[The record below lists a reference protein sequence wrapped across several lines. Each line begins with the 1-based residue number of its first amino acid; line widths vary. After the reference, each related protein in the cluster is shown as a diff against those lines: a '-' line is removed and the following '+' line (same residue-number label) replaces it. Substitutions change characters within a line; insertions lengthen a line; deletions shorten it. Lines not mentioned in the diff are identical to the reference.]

1 MRQLGPPFARAVAAV
16 LRRIGS
22 GAGHMRCTP
31 AGRPTSTVSPHTCS
45 HMPASDTPAADATAS
60 AATPQGDGFETTPPG
75 TPATADAPAGGEISG
90 DDDLARQL
98 DEHRDRYLRLAAE
111 FDNHRRRTAKE
122 RHELGARAQA
132 ELVKH
137 LIDAMDD
144 LARFA
149 HLDPTGTDSATVVEG
164 VAMVEKKLIKALGG
178 AGLQVVDPTDQ
189 RFDPALHEAVGTEPA
204 QDRAQDHQVAR
215 TYQLGYVFGGQL
227 LRPARVVVRQYAG

>member
-1 MRQLGPPFARAVAAV
+1 MPDASTPPDATTAA
-16 LRRIGS
+16 
-22 GAGHMRCTP
+22 P
-31 AGRPTSTVSPHTCS
+31 AGAP
-45 HMPASDTPAADATAS
+45 DG
-60 AATPQGDGFETTPPG
+60 ATPQGDGFETTPPG
-75 TPATADAPAGGEISG
+75 TPATADVPAGGVVSG
-90 DDDLARQL
+90 EGELARQVE
-98 DEHRDRYLRLAAE
+98 EHRDRYLRLAAE
-111 FDNHRRRTAKE
+111 FDNHRRRTTKE
-122 RHELGARAQA
+122 RQETGARAQA

-149 HLDPTGTDSATVVEG
+149 HLDPASTDATTIVQG

-189 RFDPALHEAVGTEPA
+189 AFDPALHEAVGTEPA
-204 QDRAQDHQVAR
+204 ASRDQDARVAR

>member
-1 MRQLGPPFARAVAAV
+1 
-16 LRRIGS
+16 
-22 GAGHMRCTP
+22 
-31 AGRPTSTVSPHTCS
+31 
-45 HMPASDTPAADATAS
+45 MPAPDTPADAAT
-60 AATPQGDGFETTPPG
+60 AATPQGDGLEIMPPG
-75 TPATADAPAGGEISG
+75 TPPTDAAPAGGVASG
-90 DDDLARQL
+90 DDLARQL

-122 RHELGARAQA
+122 RQELGARAQA
-132 ELVKH
+132 DLVKH

-149 HLDPTGTDSATVVEG
+149 HLDPSGTDSATVVEG

-189 RFDPALHEAVGTEPA
+189 PFDPALHEAVATEPA
-204 QDRAQDHQVAR
+204 ASREQDALVAR
-215 TYQLGYVFGGQL
+215 TYQPGYVFGGQL

>member
-1 MRQLGPPFARAVAAV
+1 MPDASTPP
-16 LRRIGS
+16 
-22 GAGHMRCTP
+22 
-31 AGRPTSTVSPHTCS
+31 
-45 HMPASDTPAADATAS
+45 DATT
-60 AATPQGDGFETTPPG
+60 AAPNGAAPQGDGFDTTPPG
-75 TPATADAPAGGEISG
+75 TPATADVPAGGVVSG
-90 DDDLARQL
+90 EGDTARQVE
-98 DEHRDRYLRLAAE
+98 EHRDRYLRLAAE

-122 RHELGARAQA
+122 RQETGSRAQA

-149 HLDPTGTDSATVVEG
+149 HLDPASTDASTVVQG

-189 RFDPALHEAVGTEPA
+189 AFDPALHEAVATEPA
-204 QDRAQDHQVAR
+204 ATRADDARVAR

-227 LRPARVVVRQYAG
+227 LRPARVVVRQFAG

>member
-1 MRQLGPPFARAVAAV
+1 
-16 LRRIGS
+16 
-22 GAGHMRCTP
+22 
-31 AGRPTSTVSPHTCS
+31 
-45 HMPASDTPAADATAS
+45 MPAPDSPTDADVTT
-60 AATPQGDGFETTPPG
+60 ATPQGDGFETTPPG
-75 TPATADAPAGGEISG
+75 TPATSAAPAGGEISG
-90 DDDLARQL
+90 DDDLTRQV
-98 DEHRDRYLRLAAE
+98 DEHRERYLRLAAE

-122 RHELGARAQA
+122 RQELGARAQA

-149 HLDPTGTDSATVVEG
+149 HLDPAGTDSATVVEG
-164 VAMVEKKLIKALGG
+164 VAMVEKKLVKALAG

-189 RFDPALHEAVGTEPA
+189 PFDPALHEAVGTEPA
-204 QDRAQDHQVAR
+204 ASREHDHQVAR

>member
-1 MRQLGPPFARAVAAV
+1 MHPRPLLDIIRRALGLADP
-16 LRRIGS
+16 
-22 GAGHMRCTP
+22 
-31 AGRPTSTVSPHTCS
+31 RPTTSSRP
-45 HMPASDTPAADATAS
+45 MPAPDTPTDATSS
-60 AATPQGDGFETTPPG
+60 APTGAPDGATPQGDGFETPPPSS
-75 TPATADAPAGGEISG
+75 PASADAAGGVISG
-90 DDDLARQL
+90 DDDLARQV

-122 RHELGARAQA
+122 RQELGARAQA

-149 HLDPTGTDSATVVEG
+149 HLDPAATDAATVVQG

-189 RFDPALHEAVGTEPA
+189 AFDPSLHEAVATEPA
-204 QDRAQDHQVAR
+204 ASREQDAQVAR

-227 LRPARVVVRQYAG
+227 LRPARVVVRQFGG

>member
-1 MRQLGPPFARAVAAV
+1 MPDA
-16 LRRIGS
+16 S
-22 GAGHMRCTP
+22 TP
-31 AGRPTSTVSPHTCS
+31 S
-45 HMPASDTPAADATAS
+45 DATTA
-60 AATPQGDGFETTPPG
+60 APGGAPDGATPQGDGFETTPPG
-75 TPATADAPAGGEISG
+75 TPATADVPAGGVVSG
-90 DDDLARQL
+90 EGDLARQVE
-98 DEHRDRYLRLAAE
+98 EHRDRYLRLAAE

-122 RHELGARAQA
+122 RQETGARAQA

-149 HLDPTGTDSATVVEG
+149 HLDPASTDAATVVQG

-189 RFDPALHEAVGTEPA
+189 AFDPALHEAVGTEPA
-204 QDRAQDHQVAR
+204 ASRDQDARVAR

-227 LRPARVVVRQYAG
+227 LRPARVVVRQFAG

>member
-1 MRQLGPPFARAVAAV
+1 
-16 LRRIGS
+16 
-22 GAGHMRCTP
+22 
-31 AGRPTSTVSPHTCS
+31 
-45 HMPASDTPAADATAS
+45 MPAPDTPTDADVTP
-60 AATPQGDGFETTPPG
+60 ATPQGDGSETTPAG
-75 TPATADAPAGGEISG
+75 TPPAGAAPAGGEISG
-90 DDDLARQL
+90 DGDLARQL

-122 RHELGARAQA
+122 RQELSARAQA
-132 ELVKH
+132 DLVKH

-144 LARFA
+144 LSRFA
-149 HLDPTGTDSATVVEG
+149 HLDPASADSATVVEG

-189 RFDPALHEAVGTEPA
+189 PFDPALHEAVGTEPA
-204 QDRAQDHQVAR
+204 AAREQDHRVAR

>member
-1 MRQLGPPFARAVAAV
+1 MPDASTPP
-16 LRRIGS
+16 
-22 GAGHMRCTP
+22 
-31 AGRPTSTVSPHTCS
+31 
-45 HMPASDTPAADATAS
+45 DATA
-60 AATPQGDGFETTPPG
+60 APDTANGATPQGDGFETTPPG
-75 TPATADAPAGGEISG
+75 TPATADVPAGGVVSG
-90 DDDLARQL
+90 EGELARQVE
-98 DEHRDRYLRLAAE
+98 EHRDRYLRLAAE
-111 FDNHRRRTAKE
+111 FDNHRRRTTKE
-122 RHELGARAQA
+122 RQETGARAQA

-149 HLDPTGTDSATVVEG
+149 HLDPASTDATTIVQG

-189 RFDPALHEAVGTEPA
+189 AFDPALHEAVGTEPA
-204 QDRAQDHQVAR
+204 ASRDQDARVAR

>member
-1 MRQLGPPFARAVAAV
+1 MPDASTPP
-16 LRRIGS
+16 
-22 GAGHMRCTP
+22 
-31 AGRPTSTVSPHTCS
+31 
-45 HMPASDTPAADATAS
+45 DATTA
-60 AATPQGDGFETTPPG
+60 APNGATPQGDGFDTTPPG
-75 TPATADAPAGGEISG
+75 TPATADVPAGGVVSG
-90 DDDLARQL
+90 EGDMARQVE
-98 DEHRDRYLRLAAE
+98 EHRDRYLRLAAE

-122 RHELGARAQA
+122 RQDAGSRAQA

-149 HLDPTGTDSATVVEG
+149 HLDPASTDAATVVQG

-189 RFDPALHEAVGTEPA
+189 AFDPALHEAVATEPA
-204 QDRAQDHQVAR
+204 ATRADDARVAR

-227 LRPARVVVRQYAG
+227 LRPARVVVRQFAG